1 MGRGVFRILDM
12 AATIAPGRRCTRA
25 GFLGRLSYA
34 HATALQ
40 EELRARLHAG
50 NGDET
55 LLLLEH
61 PPVYT
66 LGRNAD
72 RTDLLLDQESLAR
85 RGIEVHESNRGGQI
99 TYHGPGQLVGYPILD
114 LKPDRR
120 DVRRYIQDLQ
130 RVLIGT
136 LARYGV
142 TAEPRQQPETGVWV
156 GDRKIASFG
165 VHLSRWLTMH
175 GFALNVTTDLSLF
188 GGIVACGLR
197 GVEMCS
203 IESLTGLRPELAEVA
218 EVCAS
223 EFAEVFERQLLPL
236 AGDLL
241 DEHEGGAV

>member
-1 MGRGVFRILDM
+1 VH
-12 AATIAPGRRCTRA
+12 ASVATEQRSTRA

-34 HATALQ
+34 RATALQ
-40 EELRARLHAG
+40 QDLRARLHAG
-50 NGDET
+50 DGGEF

-72 RTDLLLDQESLAR
+72 RSDLLLEAGSLAS
-85 RGIEVHESNRGGQI
+85 RGIEVHESNRGGKI

-130 RVLIGT
+130 SVLIGT

-142 TAEPRQQPETGVWV
+142 AAEARQQPETGIWV
-156 GDRKIASFG
+156 GERKIASFG

-175 GFALNVTTDLSLF
+175 GFALNVTTDLSF
-188 GGIVACGLR
+188 FNGIVACGLP

-203 IESLTGLRPELAEVA
+203 IESLTGQRPELADVA
-218 EVCAS
+218 AKSVE
-223 EFAEVFERQLLPL
+223 EFVRVFERRRLPL
-236 AGDLL
+236 PDHILEIEAGA
-241 DEHEGGAV
+241 EG